1 MAFASRSVSLSAL
14 RQLGSGPAVASSS
27 RNVAAAAFST
37 SSSSLAASS
46 QEDATARKPPFT
58 AAAEASQGSTERNAI
73 GRGRKSAGRG
83 RPKMLA
89 PFDEW
94 IQSDARAYKQPKPG
108 MGPNWIGD
116 TPFPLNPSFNPPA
129 PVRQS
134 TKSEIWRLHTSDP
147 ATYTIR
153 ALSDKFSVG
162 LQRMEAILRLKA
174 LEVEWASQDKPL
186 QSEFQSNMDRLL
198 GAQDRKRAP
207 EPEPSQQSTDKSV
220 RGSQHE
226 EFAEAEPLDAPSVV
240 APALADERLKRSS
253 MIAALPS
260 GGPDHDAHSTSKVV
274 RTGRAPIAIT
284 NVAGDS
290 YMGAGR
296 VDRNVRRAEK
306 RKGSKATSTKA

>member
-1 MAFASRSVSLSAL
+1 MAFASRSASFSAL
-14 RQLGSGPAVASSS
+14 RQLGSGPAIASSS
-27 RNVAAAAFST
+27 RSVAVAFST
-37 SSSSLAASS
+37 SSTSHAAP
-46 QEDATARKPPFT
+46 QEATARKGPFT
-58 AAAEASQGSTERNAI
+58 SAAEASPSPTETNAI

-94 IQSDARAYKQPKPG
+94 IQSDARIYKQPKPG
-108 MGPNWIGD
+108 MGPNWIGE

-134 TKSEIWRLHTSDP
+134 TKTEIWRLHSSNP
-147 ATYTIR
+147 SQWTIR
-153 ALSDKFSVG
+153 ALSEKFSVG

-174 LEVEWASQDKPL
+174 LEVEWTSQDKPL

-207 EPEPSQQSTDKSV
+207 EPEPSVQSTDNSV
-220 RGSQHE
+220 RGTQHE
-226 EFAEAEPLDAPSVV
+226 EFSEASPLNAPSVI
-240 APALADERLKRSS
+240 APALREESRKRAD

-260 GGPDHDAHSTSKVV
+260 GGPDVEAKGSSKVIS
-274 RTGRAPIAIT
+274 TNRAPLSIT

-290 YMGAGR
+290 YKGAGR

-306 RKGSKATSTKA
+306 RKGAKVKPVAKKKN